1 MADFFKIEQ
10 VSKLP
15 RGDVTALKLSELS
28 VLEKPITTFLQK
40 VTQSATQNLDRA
52 DANAS
57 ASLRQS
63 MIILPVEAYGAVY
76 EMALSMNDYW
86 KFVDLGVKGRFS
98 GAKAPNSPFKYTNK
112 MPPRASIEQ
121 WITEKGINPGG
132 RRGQRM
138 QPRADLARS
147 IQRSIYLYGT
157 KQTSFLTNA
166 LTDDLISAMTNEV
179 AEALGKTISISI
191 VLPK

>member
-10 VSKLP
+10 ITKLG
-15 RGDVTALKLSELS
+15 RGDVTDIKLSELN

-40 VTQSATQNLDRA
+40 VTQAATQNLDRS
-52 DANAS
+52 DSNAS

-63 MIILPVEAYGAVY
+63 FLILPVEAYGGKY
-76 EMALSMNDYW
+76 EIALSMNDYW
-86 KFVDLGVKGRFS
+86 KYVDLGVQGKLS
-98 GAKAPNSPFKYTNK
+98 GAKAIGSPFRYTNK

-132 RRGQRM
+132 RRGERLE
-138 QPRADLARS
+138 PRATLAAT
-147 IQRSIYLYGT
+147 IQRSIFFYGT
-157 KQTSFLTNA
+157 KQTKFLSNA
-166 LTDDLISAMTNEV
+166 LTDDLIDAMTNEV